1 MAGKREP
8 MPDLVRPMLATLGE
22 LPSQG
27 QDEAFAYEN
36 KWDGVRTI
44 AYLDGSRTRLLSRN
58 DIDVSATY
66 PELSGLAGALGVP
79 AILDGEVVA
88 FDAHGRVSFGALQPR
103 MHLQNTAHVRRLVA
117 DVPVTYCVFDLL
129 YLDGHT
135 TMRLPYRER
144 RDLLLGLD
152 LNSPQWITPPHTVGG
167 GAQAFAAAR
176 ELGVEGIVAKRLDSP
191 YEPGRR
197 SRAWIKVKNIGTQ
210 EVIVGGWAPGKGNR
224 QGMIGS
230 LLLGIPSP
238 EGLRYAGQVGT
249 GFTRDALSD
258 LKRRLDSLE
267 RDTSPFVDQL
277 PAAEV
282 RGAHWVSPMLVGEV
296 AYSEWTRD
304 GRLRHPAWRGLRPD
318 KSPEEVTLE
327 VPAVGQDR
335 LP

>member
-8 MPDLVRPMLATLGE
+8 MPELVRPMLATLGK
-22 LPSQG
+22 LPPEG
-27 QDEAFAYEN
+27 QDGAFGYET

-44 AYLDGSRTRLLSRN
+44 AYLDGSRTRLLTRN
-58 DIDVSATY
+58 DLDASATY
-66 PELSGLAGALGVP
+66 PELSGLASALGVP

-88 FDAHGRVSFGALQPR
+88 FAAHGRVSFGALQPR
-103 MHLQNTAHVRRLVA
+103 MHLQNPAQVRRLTA
-117 DVPVTYCVFDLL
+117 KVPVTYCVFDLL

-135 TMRLPYRER
+135 TIRLPYHQR

-152 LNSPQWITPPHTVGG
+152 LNGPQWITPPHTVGG
-167 GAQAFAAAR
+167 GARALAAAR
-176 ELGVEGIVAKRLDSP
+176 KLGVEGIVAKRLESP

-197 SRAWIKVKNIGTQ
+197 SRAWIKVKNIATQ
-210 EVIVGGWAPGKGNR
+210 EVVVGGWQPGKGNR
-224 QGMIGS
+224 HGMIGS

-258 LKRRLDSLE
+258 LKRRLDDLE
-267 RDTSPFVDQL
+267 RDTSPFADRL
-277 PAAEV
+277 PAAEA
-282 RGAHWVSPMLVGEV
+282 REAHWVNPTLVGEV
-296 AYSEWTRD
+296 AYAEWTHD

-318 KSPEEVTLE
+318 KSPEEVILE
-327 VPAVGQDR
+327 VPAVGQDG